1 MKITSYRFV
10 CVLCASVLALSAL
23 ACSDEGIDSDE
34 EARRAYLGL
43 DTSIGKSL
51 TLGFE
56 GFNAASSANIPPQ
69 STDGDDTGTLT
80 ITGQVDQGSSDNKG
94 MRLYVGMVDY
104 SDGSVIIDD
113 EEHEIHITYDT
124 DLDPTQQ
131 PYLVLTLRNI
141 PNGTFE
147 GSLSTGSSTNGVYHM
162 TGDLEGDA
170 ALDLTM
176 SGTIEGTSN
185 ADVHRVSGSTTI
197 TGTATSGDGTYEID
211 LTI

>member
-1 MKITSYRFV
+1 MHTRSLRLFP
-10 CVLCASVLALSAL
+10 VLCAGALALSTL
-23 ACSDEGIDSDE
+23 ACSDDAISSDE
-34 EARRAYLGL
+34 EARRAYLAL

-69 STDGDDTGTLT
+69 TADGDESGTLT

-104 SDGSVIIDD
+104 SDGAVVIDN
-113 EEHEIHITYDT
+113 EEHEIDITYDT
-124 DLDPTQQ
+124 DADPTLQ

-147 GSLSTGSSTNGVYHM
+147 GSLSTGASTDGVYFM
-162 TGDLEGDA
+162 TGDLEGDV

-176 SGTIEGTSN
+176 SGNIAGTSA